1 MPRISRNPG
10 VLLWIQHGASQ
21 CADPNLRLLGRMDSH
36 GNDLARKK
44 RQLALGWTN
53 FKREYDRKQMSSHD
67 AKEKRT
73 ERQQYMQE
81 PYFFSGKS
89 THCMF
94 KIILNTFSTLADY
107 YASMFVFVVLALH
120 AQVVFFQMLSG
131 RVPSEDGSVRGI
143 FQEGADTFLH
153 MFFCWWS
160 WWILQTIANFYL
172 PSESSSD
179 FFKTRRQTLLA
190 KTRRHELKVR
200 RSTWERCAVLKVHSC
215 ANTPWIQ

>member
-1 MPRISRNPG
+1 
-10 VLLWIQHGASQ
+10 
-21 CADPNLRLLGRMDSH
+21 
-36 GNDLARKK
+36 
-44 RQLALGWTN
+44 
-53 FKREYDRKQMSSHD
+53 
-67 AKEKRT
+67 
-73 ERQQYMQE
+73 
-81 PYFFSGKS
+81 
-89 THCMF
+89 MF
-94 KIILNTFSTLADY
+94 KIIRNTFSTLADY

-153 MFFCWWS
+153 MFFLLV
-160 WWILQTIANFYL
+160 ILVNSANFYL

-200 RSTWERCAVLKVHSC
+200 RST
-215 ANTPWIQ
+215 

>member
-1 MPRISRNPG
+1 
-10 VLLWIQHGASQ
+10 
-21 CADPNLRLLGRMDSH
+21 MDSH
-36 GNDLARKK
+36 GSDLARKK
-44 RQLALGWTN
+44 RQPPSA
-53 FKREYDRKQMSSHD
+53 EQISS
-67 AKEKRT
+67 ANTIGNKCQAMMQRRNAQK
-73 ERQQYMQE
+73 RQQYMQE

-94 KIILNTFSTLADY
+94 KIIRNTFSTLADY

-153 MFFCWWS
+153 MFFLLV
-160 WWILQTIANFYL
+160 ILVNSANFYL

-200 RSTWERCAVLKVHSC
+200 RST
-215 ANTPWIQ
+215 